1 MGLADLHM
9 HTIYSY
15 DGTATVPAVL
25 RRAHEAG
32 LNVIAITDH
41 DEITGALEALELAH
55 HFGVEVIPGV
65 EITTAEG
72 DLLALFVT
80 EIVAKGQSLVE
91 TVLKVREL
99 GGVCIVPHPTARG
112 LGMKSL
118 GVSTIVKALRNP
130 EVAETL
136 IGIEAYNATAL
147 DRIGI
152 ATARLLTSGLNVA
165 SVGNSDAHVLDAIGL
180 GATEFAGTSAADLL
194 SALRSGQTSV
204 RRQKEWNTVRILG
217 SWVVNYIGSLFI
229 RFAMVT
235 Q

>member
-15 DGTATVPAVL
+15 DGTATVPNVL
-25 RRAHEAG
+25 RRAHKVG

-41 DEITGALEALELAH
+41 DEISGALEALELAH
-55 HFGVEVIPGV
+55 RFGVEVIPGI

-80 EIVAKGQSLVE
+80 EIVPAGLSLVE
-91 TVLKVREL
+91 TVLRVREL
-99 GGVCIVPHPTARG
+99 GGVCIVPHPNAG
-112 LGMKSL
+112 GMGMKSL
-118 GVSTIVKALRNP
+118 KVSVIFKALRNP
-130 EVAETL
+130 QVAETL
-136 IGIEAYNATAL
+136 IGIEVYNATAL
-147 DRIGI
+147 DRAGI

-180 GATEFAGTSAADLL
+180 GATEFAGTGAADLL
-194 SALRSGQTSV
+194 SALRSGRTII
-204 RRQKEWNTVRILG
+204 RRQKEWNAVHILG
-217 SWVVNYIGSLFI
+217 SWAVNYVGSLFT
-229 RFAMVT
+229 RLAMVT